1 MRRRLLLLAVTALC
15 LAGPASGAGAA
26 VTLSI
31 PPSADLGLAFW
42 CDWSYDWEERCYR
55 DDGAR
60 LPIGGAE
67 DKVWRSALRFSLAQV
82 PRSAQ
87 IDSARLL
94 VYHDGTCIAPR
105 LRTVP
110 CGELG
115 YVLDAHR
122 ILSSSWFREREV
134 EFDAGSLYT
143 EVVLAGWS
151 PQWLSWDVTGLVR
164 SWHEEVLPNNGL
176 LLKVQEGDEEYGSG
190 GPYLLSAGHPTTD
203 LRPRL
208 LVGYS
213 APD

>member
-1 MRRRLLLLAVTALC
+1 MRRLLVLLALAALS
-15 LAGPASGAGAA
+15 LSGAGSGVGAA
-26 VTLSI
+26 ATLSI
-31 PPSADLGLAFW
+31 PPSADVGLAFW
-42 CDWSYDWEERCYR
+42 CDWSYDWGERCYR
-55 DDGAR
+55 DDGPR
-60 LPIGGAE
+60 LPVGGAG

-82 PRSAQ
+82 PDAAE

-94 VYHDGTCIAPR
+94 VHHDGTCIAPR

-134 EFDAGSLYT
+134 EFDPRSPHA
-143 EVVLAGWS
+143 EVVLAGWT

-164 SWHEEVLPNNGL
+164 SWHQKLVPNNGL
-176 LLKVQEGDEEYGSG
+176 LLKIQDGDEDYGYG
-190 GPYLLSAGHPTTD
+190 GPYLPSASHPTTD

-208 LVGYS
+208 VVGYS
-213 APD
+213 TPD

>member
-1 MRRRLLLLAVTALC
+1 MLALGALC
-15 LAGPASGAGAA
+15 LSGSAAGAGAA
-26 VTLSI
+26 TTVSI
-31 PPSADLGLAFW
+31 PPGADVGLAFW

-55 DDGAR
+55 DDGPR
-60 LPIGGAE
+60 LPVGGAD

-82 PRSAQ
+82 PGAAE

-94 VYHDGTCIAPR
+94 VHHDGRCIAWR

-122 ILSSSWFREREV
+122 ILSASWFSEREL
-134 EFDAGSLYT
+134 EFEERSLYA

-151 PQWLSWDVTGLVR
+151 PQWLSWDVTALVR
-164 SWHEEVLPNNGL
+164 SWHRALAPNNGV
-176 LLKVQEGDEEYGSG
+176 LLKLQDGDEDYGYG
-190 GPYLLSAGHPTTD
+190 GPYLLSASHPATD

-208 LVGYS
+208 VVAYT
-213 APD
+213 APG